1 MEFVRAF
8 VCIRRFKYSLRGN
21 GVEEL
26 RKKHSALLVVSTLLF
41 LSGVGTAGFAG
52 YEIMSSSSGAE
63 YLPRITPN
71 FQAQTVPA
79 LKKPK
84 VGDVIGSLSIP
95 RIKSFEAIIE
105 GTGEKELK
113 RGVGHYVGSVI
124 PGVSDNSVLAGHR
137 DSVFRRL
144 GELKIGDLITVKN
157 DYGTFVYEVHKIRI
171 VSANDRTVIVPTK
184 DAVLTLST
192 CYPFRFI
199 GNAPKRYIVQ
209 AGLVIGEPIA

>member
-1 MEFVRAF
+1 M
-8 VCIRRFKYSLRGN
+8 
-21 GVEEL
+21 
-26 RKKHSALLVVSTLLF
+26 RKRPLALLVVSTLLL
-41 LSGVGTAGFAG
+41 LSGVGTAGFAAF
-52 YEIMSSSSGAE
+52 EIAGNNAGAE
-63 YLPRITPN
+63 YLPRISSN
-71 FQAQTVPA
+71 LDIQTVPS

-84 VGDVIGSLSIP
+84 VGDVIGTLSIP
-95 RIKSFEAIIE
+95 RINSSEAIIE
-105 GTGEKELK
+105 GTGDKELK

-144 GELKIGDLITVKN
+144 GEVKLGDLITVKN

-171 VSANDRTVIVPTK
+171 VKANDRTVIVPT
-184 DAVLTLST
+184 DEAILTLST

>member
-1 MEFVRAF
+1 M
-8 VCIRRFKYSLRGN
+8 
-21 GVEEL
+21 
-26 RKKHSALLVVSTLLF
+26 KKTHSALLVVSALLMIT
-41 LSGVGTAGFAG
+41 GVGTAGFAG
-52 YEIMSSSSGAE
+52 IEIFASSSGAE

-71 FQAQTVPA
+71 LEVQTIPT

-84 VGDVIGSLSIP
+84 VGDVIGSLTIP
-95 RIKSFEAIIE
+95 RIKSTIAIIE
-105 GTGEKELK
+105 GTGSKELK
-113 RGVGHYVGSVI
+113 RGVGHYIGSVV

-144 GELKIGDLITVKN
+144 GEVKIGDLITVKN

-171 VSANDRTVIVPTK
+171 VKANDRTVIVPTK

-192 CYPFRFI
+192 CYPFRYI
-199 GNAPKRYIVQ
+199 GNAPKRYVVQ

>member
-1 MEFVRAF
+1 MAV
-8 VCIRRFKYSLRGN
+8 
-21 GVEEL
+21 
-26 RKKHSALLVVSTLLF
+26 SALLLTL
-41 LSGVGTAGFAG
+41 GVGTASFAG
-52 YEIMSSSSGAE
+52 FEILTSNPGAQ

-71 FQAQTVPA
+71 FEPQTVPA

-84 VGDVIGSLSIP
+84 IGDVIGSLSIP
-95 RIKSFEAIIE
+95 RINSLIPIIE
-105 GTGEKELK
+105 GTGTKELK
-113 RGVGHYVGSVI
+113 RGVGHYVGSVL

-144 GELKIGDLITVKN
+144 GEVKIGDLITVKN

-171 VSANDRTVIVPTK
+171 VKANDRTVIVPTK
-184 DAVLTLST
+184 DAILTLST

-199 GNAPKRYIVQ
+199 GNAPKRYVVQ

>member
-1 MEFVRAF
+1 M
-8 VCIRRFKYSLRGN
+8 
-21 GVEEL
+21 
-26 RKKHSALLVVSTLLF
+26 LF

-52 YEIMSSSSGAE
+52 FEIVSSNAGAE
-63 YLPRITPN
+63 YLPRMTPN
-71 FQAQTVPA
+71 LEVQTIPA

-95 RIKSFEAIIE
+95 RIKSFVAIIE
-105 GTGEKELK
+105 GTGSKELK
-113 RGVGHYVGSVI
+113 RGVGHYVGSVV
-124 PGVSDNSVLAGHR
+124 PRVSDNAVLAGHR

-144 GELKIGDLITVKN
+144 GEVKLGDLITVKN

-171 VSANDRTVIVPTK
+171 VNANNRTVIVPSK

-192 CYPFRFI
+192 CYPFRYF
-199 GNAPKRYIVQ
+199 GSAPKRYIVQ

>member
-1 MEFVRAF
+1 M
-8 VCIRRFKYSLRGN
+8 
-21 GVEEL
+21 
-26 RKKHSALLVVSTLLF
+26 KKTHSALLVVSALLF
-41 LSGVGTAGFAG
+41 SVGVGMAGFAG
-52 YEIMSSSSGAE
+52 FEIFSSSSGAE
-63 YLPRITPN
+63 YLPRVTQNLEP
-71 FQAQTVPA
+71 QTVPA
-79 LKKPK
+79 LEKPK
-84 VGDVIGSLSIP
+84 VGAIIGSLSIP
-95 RIKSFEAIIE
+95 RINSLIPIIE
-105 GTGEKELK
+105 GTGTKELK

-144 GELKIGDLITVKN
+144 GEVKLGDLITVKS

-171 VSANDRTVIVPTK
+171 VKANDRTVIVPT
-184 DAVLTLST
+184 DEAILTLST